1 MKGTAFPMSQM
12 FRTESDV
19 MVATAGN
26 VDGVNSNVQSE
37 LHRLRGVVDGLRGN
51 WVGNAQV
58 SFDNLMERYNTAA
71 AQLQE
76 ALASISD
83 NLRSNASNF
92 SDVEATN
99 TRAFDSVATPG
110 LNL

>member
-1 MKGTAFPMSQM
+1 MSQM
-12 FRTESDV
+12 FRTESEV

-26 VDGVNSNVQSE
+26 VDGVNSNVQAE
-37 LHRLRGVVDGLRGN
+37 LNRLRGVVDGLRGA
-51 WVGNAQV
+51 WAGNAQV

-71 AQLQE
+71 HQLQE

-83 NLRSNASNF
+83 NLRSNAHNF

-99 TRAFDSVATPG
+99 AQAFNAVATPG